1 MKAISLLIF
10 LVACASK
17 PAEDPEKA
25 IALPL
30 LGKHPGIRECY
41 TDTTYY
47 IKHPDAKVMMKVEF
61 EVQKDGSTT
70 DHKML
75 ASTVP
80 DEKFQTCIV
89 DSLKSLLYPP
99 QKEVFIVEQ
108 SFTLSPGKK

>member
-1 MKAISLLIF
+1 MKFVLIF
-10 LVACASK
+10 IMIASCSSH
-17 PAEDPEKA
+17 PPEDPAKA

-41 TDTTYY
+41 TDTNYY
-47 IKHPDAKVMMKVEF
+47 IKNPGAEVLLKVEF

-80 DEKFQTCIV
+80 DEKFKKCIV

-108 SFTLSPGKK
+108 TFTLSPGKK